1 MSFAAILESVDK
13 AHMIDR
19 KDSQRFLKDY
29 LYL

>member
-19 KDSQRFLKDY
+19 KDSQRFKDY